1 MHNQLVLK
9 YKGFIIPSRPDKK
22 LIKNTDEKFVEER
35 RLQMEKYLNIIAKHP
50 ILGTSLAFKIFTQS
64 PNEKFEKEK
73 IKAEAMNEFTEYR
86 SLEDAIDKVFA
97 LVQNKFQIIFSQKIV
112 PFSKEM
118 SDIEDKLIRLEAP
131 IQTVSGAFSSWVQNH
146 SENMKIFFGLKLGS
160 DFFNIMSNYKSLFR
174 NNFSELTRLSLE
186 IKEEQLRLEGL
197 KEALNSYKNT
207 VEECCKLQTL
217 ISRKLGKHKSS
228 SDQDTAARYLSEIQA
243 TQDTIDKY
251 NKTLTQIEE
260 NVMKENSSFDLVK
273 TQHLEQTIKEIITT
287 QKEYYAKESSF
298 WKESLKNLANNR

>member
-73 IKAEAMNEFTEYR
+73 IKAEATNEFTEYR
-86 SLEDAIDKVFA
+86 SLEDSIDKVFA

-174 NNFSELTRLSLE
+174 NT
-186 IKEEQLRLEGL
+186 
-197 KEALNSYKNT
+197 LNSYKNT